1 MTSTNSQRDDART
14 TQTINFTLNDERQ
27 TLRVPSHR
35 LLLDLLRDVIGLTGT
50 KEGCGTGDC
59 GACTAMLN
67 GRPVNTCL
75 IFAGELEGSDV
86 RTIEGLESADALHPV
101 QKAFVNEGGVQCG
114 YCTPG
119 LIMMAAALL
128 EENRNPTDDEIRFAL
143 AGNLCRCT
151 GYTRIINSV
160 RSAAEEMRRQDPE

>member
-1 MTSTNSQRDDART
+1 MTSANSLRDDTRT
-14 TQTINFTLNDERQ
+14 TQTINFTLNGERQ

-75 IFAGELEGSDV
+75 IFCWRAGRV
-86 RTIEGLESADALHPV
+86 TR
-101 QKAFVNEGGVQCG
+101 KN
-114 YCTPG
+114 
-119 LIMMAAALL
+119 
-128 EENRNPTDDEIRFAL
+128 NRGFAK
-143 AGNLCRCT
+143 
-151 GYTRIINSV
+151 
-160 RSAAEEMRRQDPE
+160 RRRATSRAKGICN